1 MTAPTY
7 SGGFGTA
14 ALFGNST
21 GSSNLSHSLTI
32 PTHDPGDLLIMIAGG
47 ATQDS
52 LGSASGANVRSGY
65 PVGTLANTGI
75 TIPGFTTICDVI
87 SSVNGRSGTRSR
99 LKVAYRVGDGSVS
112 SVTVTGD
119 DGGGTSA
126 WNNSTGTNLAGFRA
140 RCLPKVINYGSFS
153 GAPVVSY
160 GTIHTNPTTQSFNP
174 TPNSPPTSPVL
185 AVGVWVAPSNSG
197 EIGTNPDVFLNS
209 SPFPGETALVS
220 RAAYKN
226 NSGTYTPPTLANR
239 QDDAMIAVFFSLSS
253 SAHIQQAI
261 IT

>member
-1 MTAPTY
+1 MTYPTF

-21 GSSNLSHSLTI
+21 GSSNLSHSLTL
-32 PTHDPGDLLIMIAGG
+32 PTHSAGDLLMIVAGG
-47 ATQDS
+47 ATQHS
-52 LGSASGANVRSGY
+52 LGTSSGADVRAGY
-65 PVGTLANTGI
+65 PAGTLANTGI
-75 TIPGFTTICDVI
+75 TIPGFTTICDAI
-87 SSVNGRSGTRSR
+87 SSVNARTGTRSR
-99 LKVAYRVGDGSVS
+99 LKVAYKVGDGTTT

-126 WNNSTGTNLAGFRA
+126 WNNSTGTNRAGFRA
-140 RCLPKVINYGSFS
+140 GAMARVINFGSFD
-153 GAPVVSY
+153 GAPAVSY
-160 GTIHTNPTTQSFNP
+160 GAIHTNPTTQSFNP

-197 EIGTNPDVFLNS
+197 EIGTNPDVFLYS

-239 QDDAMIAVFFSLSS
+239 RDDAMIAVFFSLSS